1 MYSLVRAVLFQFD
14 SEVIHDL
21 MLSAGRVMR
30 VPLLRNAIATCLRVE
45 SDLLRQ
51 EVAGI
56 TFENPVGLAAGFDK
70 PGRAVDMFSSF
81 GFGFL
86 ELGTI
91 TPLPQAGNEKPRIF
105 RFPEGRALVNRM
117 GFPSEGVEKLIPNL
131 ERCKRLS
138 GLPVIGVN
146 IGKNKSTPLEE
157 AHQDYLT
164 VFNKVKSYA
173 RYVAVNV
180 SSPNTPELRKLQEPD
195 RLKQLFETLA
205 EVNQK
210 GIPIFVKIAPD
221 LSSSELREILDVV
234 KENKVAGVIATNTT
248 VDRSNFPEANSQNG
262 GLSGAPLHE
271 KSLEVVRSIY
281 RVFQGSVPIIG
292 VGGVMSGRCAENMIR
307 AGADLVQVYTGLVYE
322 GPSLVKQINEHLMKV
337 VQSSGLS
344 SISELVGT
352 EKRVG

>member
-1 MYSLVRAVLFQFD
+1 MYSLVRTVLFQFD

-21 MLSAGRVMR
+21 MLSAGKVMR
-30 VPLLRNAIATCLRVE
+30 IPLLRSAIGGCLRVD

-91 TPLPQAGNEKPRIF
+91 TPLPQEGNEKPRIF
-105 RFPEGRALVNRM
+105 RFPEGQALVNRM
-117 GFPSEGVEKLIPNL
+117 GFPSEGVDKLIPNL
-131 ERCKRLS
+131 KRCKGLS

-157 AHQDYLT
+157 AHQDYLK
-164 VFNKVKSYA
+164 VFNKVKHYSQ
-173 RYVAVNV
+173 YVVVNV

-195 RLKQLFETLA
+195 RLKVLFETIA
-205 EVNQK
+205 KVNEE
-210 GIPIFVKIAPD
+210 GIPVFVKIAPD
-221 LSSSELREILDVV
+221 LTSGELQEILDVV
-234 KENKVAGVIATNTT
+234 KENKVVGVIATNTT
-248 VDRSNFPEANSQNG
+248 VDRSNFPAAEREKG

-271 KSLEVVRSIY
+271 KSLEVVRAIY
-281 RVFQGSVPIIG
+281 REFQGTVPIIG
-292 VGGVMSGRCAENMIR
+292 VGGVMSGKCAESMMR
-307 AGADLVQVYTGLVYE
+307 AGANLVQVYTGLVYE
-322 GPSLVKQINEHLMKV
+322 GPTLVRRINKHLVDV
-337 VQSSGLS
+337 VQSNGLG

-352 EKRVG
+352 EE